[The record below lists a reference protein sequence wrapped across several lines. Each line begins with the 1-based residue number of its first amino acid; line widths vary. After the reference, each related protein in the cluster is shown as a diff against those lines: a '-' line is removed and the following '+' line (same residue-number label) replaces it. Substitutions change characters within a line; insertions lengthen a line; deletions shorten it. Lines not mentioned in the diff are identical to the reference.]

1 MEVVPRANSL
11 SSLDESLAKQLAKIQ
26 LEKLNEEK
34 LRQKIKNE
42 SMELREL
49 ESKLRS
55 AYVAKEQLAQIA
67 EKRALAY
74 DLMAEEAL
82 QAHKLASQLGD
93 DLIIAEEEENRRKR
107 SQIKHRNELD
117 TQMMEQ
123 AELRK
128 KAYEEFLHDK
138 QMVDEVVRRIRQE
151 DEIERKKRQKKKEMI
166 RKEIVQYQKER
177 EDHIKAEKQ
186 RLHEELEAIHAYT
199 AKKDDEQ
206 LAVKAVI
213 KARQEQIEKLQR
225 ELGEKLLEKERERR
239 ELEEIRQTL
248 VFEEN
253 AKKARE
259 EEQNL
264 WITKLS
270 NQQKLQADYERQLV
284 LKEEQKESEK
294 QEVLK
299 IRNYMLAKFKED
311 ERLEQ
316 EELQKRRLKQME
328 FANEAHKL
336 LIEKR
341 QRIMQEY
348 ERAKKE
354 LNEEKQRVLAEKRLV
369 EEERQ
374 HILRQHANNLWNHL
388 PKGIFQSKEEFESL
402 KQLTGKN

>member
-151 DEIERKKRQKKKEMI
+151 DEIERKKQ
-166 RKEIVQYQKER
+166 R